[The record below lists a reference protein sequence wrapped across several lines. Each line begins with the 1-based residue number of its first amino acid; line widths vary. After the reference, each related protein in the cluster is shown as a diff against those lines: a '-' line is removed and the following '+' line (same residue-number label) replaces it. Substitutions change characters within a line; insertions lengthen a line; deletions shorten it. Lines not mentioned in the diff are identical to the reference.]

1 MIYQKIADASL
12 KEIQNFVFVSILMN
26 PQRKERTV
34 DPVKNKLYE
43 DKTWLTTEL
52 ETKSTRQIAK
62 EQKVSYKLIN
72 VWALNYGLIKRS
84 EETVLA

>member
-1 MIYQKIADASL
+1 MV
-12 KEIQNFVFVSILMN
+12 IQSFVFVLILVN
-26 PQRKERTV
+26 QQLKERNV
-34 DPVKNKLYE
+34 DPVKNKLYQ
-43 DKTWLTTEL
+43 DKTWLATEL
-52 ETKSTRQIAK
+52 ETKSTRKIAK